1 MDVRLLHVSAVVNS
15 AAVHVL
21 HVSFRIMVFSGYM
34 PRSRIAWSHGSPMF
48 RFLRRLHTVFHSGC
62 VNLHSHQCRRVP
74 FCLHPLQHL
83 LLVDFSM
90 MAILMS
96 VRWYLVVVLICT
108 QECLNDSGSPSGH
121 VLTETLVA
129 FSLKL
134 KMKWRWLS
142 SLKMKACWCEDDSVS
157 TKGQNWV
164 MKCSAWAMHYAH
176 RGWKRRK
183 ER

>member
-1 MDVRLLHVSAVVNS
+1 MDTEVCVSLS
-15 AAVHVL
+15 IL
-21 HVSFRIMVFSGYM
+21 VFSGYM

-129 FSLKL
+129 FSRKDEGML
-134 KMKWRWLS
+134 MWRWQCQYKGTELGH
-142 SLKMKACWCEDDSVS
+142 EVFSVS
-157 TKGQNWV
+157 NAL
-164 MKCSAWAMHYAH
+164 CSPRMEEEEGKVRQSICRNQSTNFLNCFGILQH
-176 RGWKRRK
+176 GTVL
-183 ER
+183 